1 MKEHASFCPAVDAE
15 KKGFYFYLQ
24 QVFSFKK
31 KDSTYPFKQSL
42 KQLVYRI
49 WHMVSDLFSISNEN
63 LKILVRIIRDCKKKG
78 EKTPRASNESDEFV
92 VLTE

>member
-1 MKEHASFCPAVDAE
+1 MAYRVSETLPTFIVKEHASFCPAVDAE

-42 KQLVYRI
+42 KQLVYRV
-49 WHMVSDLFSISNEN
+49 WHMVSDFVLH
-63 LKILVRIIRDCKKKG
+63 LKR
-78 EKTPRASNESDEFV
+78 EP
-92 VLTE
+92 